1 MLKTVKEIAAALNL
15 SEIRI
20 RQYLAMPGAPMPVI
34 QPRNIYK
41 GKAPGKYDLDEMQ
54 AFIAANRRK
63 PGRPYG
69 TALDYWRSL

>member
-15 SEIRI
+15 SQIRI

-34 QPRNIYK
+34 PSRNVYK
-41 GKAPGKYDLDEMQ
+41 GKIQGKYDMDEMQ
-54 AFIAANRRK
+54 AFIAENRKK

-69 TALDYWRSL
+69 TEIDYWRSL